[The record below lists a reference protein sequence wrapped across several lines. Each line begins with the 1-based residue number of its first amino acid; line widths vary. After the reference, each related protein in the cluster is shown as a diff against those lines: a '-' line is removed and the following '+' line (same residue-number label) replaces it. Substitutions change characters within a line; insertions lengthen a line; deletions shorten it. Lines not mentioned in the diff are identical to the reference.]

1 MPKRKPKMKT
11 LKTKMDN
18 IFSQYIRL
26 KASCKN
32 GYAKCV
38 TCGKVDH
45 WKNHDN
51 GHFISRAYL
60 PTRFEENNCAVQCKF
75 CNRYRN
81 GMPDEY
87 AKYIMETY
95 GEEEYER
102 LRLLKYEL
110 VKYSVEDYQRMI
122 AHYKAEVKKLM
133 ESKDD

>member
-1 MPKRKPKMKT
+1 MARKPKLKT
-11 LKTKMDN
+11 LKTKLDN

-26 KASCKN
+26 KASCRN

-38 TCGKVDH
+38 TCGKIDH

-60 PTRFEENNCAVQCKF
+60 PTRFEETNCAVQCKF

-87 AKYIMETY
+87 AKYIYETY
-95 GEEEYER
+95 GKEEYER
-102 LRLLKYEL
+102 LRLLKHSTVKFTQADYEAL
-110 VKYSVEDYQRMI
+110 IEL
-122 AHYKAEVKKLM
+122 YKQKV
-133 ESKDD
+133 DDLIKNKE